1 MSVCIYLHFEGSL
14 RLHPQ
19 DQAVHEEKRMGEWGG
34 VDGMGYNHLATYRHI
49 PEDMNLRVLIRIEHK
64 IKNTSYC

>member
-1 MSVCIYLHFEGSL
+1 
-14 RLHPQ
+14 
-19 DQAVHEEKRMGEWGG
+19 MGEWGG
-34 VDGMGYNHLATYRHI
+34 GDGMGYNHLATYRHI